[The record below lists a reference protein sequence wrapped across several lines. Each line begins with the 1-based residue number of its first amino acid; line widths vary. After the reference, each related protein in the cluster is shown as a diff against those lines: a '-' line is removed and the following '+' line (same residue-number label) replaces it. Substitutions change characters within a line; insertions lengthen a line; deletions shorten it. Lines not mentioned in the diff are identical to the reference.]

1 MSAPVCHSITRQSAS
16 NLAQAFIVLPPEKRT
31 AMAALYA
38 FCREVDDVADEMS
51 VTVELRRER
60 LAAWRQDVHTACTG
74 GSPEFPVNRELQA
87 VIQRYRLAFELFDEV
102 IRGCEMDL
110 EARFYA
116 DWKELELY
124 CYRVASA
131 VGLLSIEIFEYRNPA
146 SRQYAVALGKA
157 FQLTNI
163 LRDVGED
170 AARGRIYLPQS
181 ELQRGGVKP
190 EEILEAQHSDR
201 FAAVAREVAGRAREF
216 YRDARQLLPV
226 EDRRSMI
233 AAELMG
239 AVYWRLLTLLERRG
253 FQVLGTQ
260 RTRVKKSVKLYL
272 IARTWWRLR
281 IGPFVPN
288 YGP

>member
-16 NLAQAFIVLPPEKRT
+16 NLAQAFVVLPPEKRT

-51 VTVELRRER
+51 VPVELRRER
-60 LAAWRQDVHTACTG
+60 LAAWRQDVQAACTG
-74 GSPEFPVNRELQA
+74 GSPEFPVNRELQP
-87 VIQRYRLAFELFDEV
+87 VIQQYHLAFELLDEV

-110 EARFYA
+110 EARCYA
-116 DWKELELY
+116 DWGELDLY

-131 VGLLSIEIFEYRNPA
+131 VGLLSIEIFGYRNPV
-146 SRQYAVALGKA
+146 SRQYAIALGKA

-170 AARGRIYLPQS
+170 AARGRIYLPLS
-181 ELQRGGVKP
+181 ELRRCEVKP
-190 EEILEAQHSDR
+190 EEILGARHSER
-201 FAAVAREVAGRAREF
+201 FVLVAREVADRARQF
-216 YRDARQLLPV
+216 YVAARKLLPV

-239 AVYWRLLTLLERRG
+239 AVYWRLLTLLESRG
-253 FQVLGTQ
+253 FDVLGTQ
-260 RTRVKKSVKLYL
+260 RTRVRKSAKLFL

-281 IGPFVPN
+281 IGPFAPN
-288 YGP
+288 YGT